1 VASCTAAALPLP
13 LLLAEQVLVK
23 SGDQVL
29 NLAIAV
35 LMLVAA
41 ILLTAFCGYS
51 AIDVKPQPSYQ
62 MYDAI
67 TSSKARMFMPVK
79 TYSEAAVASGLAQA
93 VAAASGDDSLVL
105 ETGQMP
111 TSPGAAGRWLLPEA
125 AGDWDSWA
133 NLMGS
138 VHVMSGLWA
147 AYTLLQGI
155 IMILLILK

>member
-1 VASCTAAALPLP
+1 
-13 LLLAEQVLVK
+13 LLQVLFTMA
-23 SGDQVL
+23 DQWMNIGIALLMVV
-29 NLAIAV
+29 AAV
-35 LMLVAA
+35 LLSAFKMQA
-41 ILLTAFCGYS
+41 ILY
-51 AIDVKPQPSYQ
+51 VQPQPAYR

-93 VAAASGDDSLVL
+93 AAAASGDDSLVL

-133 NLMGS
+133 KLMGS

>member
-1 VASCTAAALPLP
+1 
-13 LLLAEQVLVK
+13 LAEQVLVK

-67 TSSKARMFMPVK
+67 TSSKARIFMPVK
-79 TYSEAAVASGLAQA
+79 AYSEAAVALGLAQA
-93 VAAASGDDSLVL
+93 AANGDDSLVL